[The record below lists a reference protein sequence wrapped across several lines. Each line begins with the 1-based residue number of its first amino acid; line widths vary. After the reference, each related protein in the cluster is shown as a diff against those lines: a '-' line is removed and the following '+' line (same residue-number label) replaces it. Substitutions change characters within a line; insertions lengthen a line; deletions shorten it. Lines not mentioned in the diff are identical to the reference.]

1 MKTLLLELNQQGAQ
15 ENLLQLQQALEH
27 HHQWL
32 NRLHETL
39 ACRLPPHPSDIA
51 DDAHRQCLF
60 GQWYHSVDHPA
71 LRDNLTFAAI
81 GEIHQRLH
89 QSARQ
94 LLLQAGSS
102 EPISRKHY
110 ADFLQ
115 EVGLFRKIIFG
126 QPFHLPLPPQEESL
140 ISKVAD
146 KFFEHSAE
154 GVLIT
159 DADSTILNVNESF
172 SRVTGYSRDE
182 VVGQKTNLLKSG
194 RQSQQFYHQMWQS
207 LRDNG
212 HWEGEIWNRRKNG
225 DVFLEWL
232 SISAIRDD
240 RNAVSHYVAMF
251 TDITAERENER
262 QLKHLAYY
270 DGLTDLPNR
279 MLFLDRLR
287 QSVVQA
293 ERGRHKMALLFID
306 LDRFKMVNDLFGHKA
321 GDDLLVEASARLRD
335 CVRASDTVARL
346 SGDEFTIILPEVPD
360 PQSAAQVAQKIIDR
374 LAIPYHVDGQ
384 EVFITSSIGIAL
396 YPNSARSAEGLTKSA
411 DIAMYHAKS
420 LGRNNYQ
427 FYRAAVNEGTA
438 ELFTLENS
446 LRRALEREELEIDY
460 QPQVDIETG
469 RVSGMEALLRWRHP
483 EKGLIMPSD
492 FIPVAEE
499 TGLIVPIGEW
509 VLRHACAQNV
519 AWQKSGFPPMR
530 MAVNISARQLRLHT
544 LAEKVAEVLDETGLD
559 ADWLE
564 LELTETM
571 MMRSTEDI
579 IGILRQLKSIGVF
592 LSIDD
597 FGTGYSSLSYLK
609 RFPVDT
615 IKIDRSFIQG
625 VDSDFDDAAISQ
637 AIIALAHSLRLKVIA
652 EGVETEKQLLF
663 LREHQC
669 CDAQGYYFSRPMSA
683 RAITEL
689 LQNGLGKY

>member
-1 MKTLLLELNQQGAQ
+1 MDTLLLELNRQ
-15 ENLLQLQQALEH
+15 EARECLLQLQQALEH
-27 HHQWL
+27 HNQWL

-39 ACRLPPHPSDIA
+39 ACHLPAHPADVA

-60 GQWYHSVDHPA
+60 GQWFHQVDHPA
-71 LRDNLTFAAI
+71 LVNNPKFAAL
-81 GEIHQRLH
+81 GEIHRRLH
-89 QSARQ
+89 EAARQ
-94 LLLQAGSS
+94 LLLNAERSQGIDR
-102 EPISRKHY
+102 EQY
-110 ADFLQ
+110 AAFLQ
-115 EVGLFRKIIFG
+115 EVGRFRQIVFG
-126 QPFHLPLPPQEESL
+126 HSSYFPFAVQEESL
-140 ISKVAD
+140 ISKVAC

-154 GVLIT
+154 SVVIT
-159 DADSTILNVNESF
+159 DADGIILNVNDSF
-172 SRVTGYSRDE
+172 SRVTGYERDE
-182 VVGQKTNLLKSG
+182 VVGRRTSLLKSG
-194 RQSQQFYHQMWQS
+194 RQGQEFYRQMWQS
-207 LRDNG
+207 LLGEG

-225 DVFLEWL
+225 DTFLEWL

-240 RNAVSHYVAMF
+240 HDTVTHYVAMF
-251 TDITAERENER
+251 TDITAERENEL
-262 QLKHLAYY
+262 QLQHLAYY
-270 DGLTDLPNR
+270 DALTDLPNR
-279 MLFLDRLR
+279 LLFMDRLR
-287 QSVVQA
+287 QAVVQA
-293 ERGRHKMALLFID
+293 ERGRHKLALLFID

-321 GDDLLVEASARLRD
+321 GDDLLMEVSSRLRD
-335 CVRASDTVARL
+335 CIRASDTVARL
-346 SGDEFTIILPEVPD
+346 SGDEFTVILPEVSDAPA
-360 PQSAAQVAQKIIDR
+360 AAQVAQKIIDR
-374 LAIPYHVDGQ
+374 LVIPYHVEGQ
-384 EVFITSSIGIAL
+384 EIFVTSSIGISL
-396 YPNSARSAEGLTKSA
+396 YPNSAHTAEGLTKSA

-427 FYRAAVNEGTA
+427 FYRAAVNASTA
-438 ELFTLENS
+438 ELFALENS
-446 LRRALEREELEIDY
+446 LRRALERDELEIDY

-519 AWQKSGFPPMR
+519 AWQKSGFAPMR
-530 MAVNISARQLRLHT
+530 MAVNISARQLRLRT
-544 LAEKVAEVLDETGLD
+544 LAETVAEILDETGLD

-625 VDSDFDDAAISQ
+625 VDSDFDNAAISK

-652 EGVETEKQLLF
+652 EGVETEKQLSF

-669 CDAQGYYFSRPMSA
+669 CDAQGYYFSRPMPA
-683 RAITEL
+683 TAITEL
-689 LQNGLGKY
+689 LQKGLGR